1 MNTREKCI
9 GVAMVGLIVFW
20 MYQSKPHQQLKKS
33 VRIQEPT
40 GKPTGKPTGNTGKP
54 TEEKH

>member
-1 MNTREKCI
+1 
-9 GVAMVGLIVFW
+9 MVGLIVFW
-20 MYQSKPHQQLKKS
+20 MYQSQPQRKLKKT

-40 GKPTGKPTGNTGKP
+40 GKPTGKPTG

>member
-20 MYQSKPHQQLKKS
+20 MYQSQPQRKLKKT

-40 GKPTGKPTGNTGKP
+40 GKPTGKPTDKP
-54 TEEKH
+54 AEEKH